1 MIKCTEAIT
10 LRWNFFISNS
20 STDLTVLVKIA
31 TQWSLLFFFLHSS
44 WLMPSCIHRDREL
57 HRDQNHNINYRK
69 TCITAQIL
77 ATFLLGKLN
86 LNYKMN
92 IVKQDSKFAKKKRR
106 WFMHCRQANVQN
118 WLLYVVIQF
127 SSANNNLSF
136 WKLTISVAERQKV
149 SES

>member
-1 MIKCTEAIT
+1 MIYCTQAIT

-20 STDLTVLVKIA
+20 STDLTVLLKIA
-31 TQWSLLFFFLHSS
+31 TQWSFFFFFLHCS

-69 TCITAQIL
+69 TCITTQIL

-92 IVKQDSKFAKKKRR
+92 IVKQDSKFAKKKTLIQVLPAGKCSKLVAVRCHTTQ
-106 WFMHCRQANVQN
+106 FRQQ
-118 WLLYVVIQF
+118 
-127 SSANNNLSF
+127 
-136 WKLTISVAERQKV
+136 
-149 SES
+149 